1 MNQEFRNLWEKKA
14 DNLSETFNNN
24 RNLYS
29 NNINRHQK
37 LYKSTIK
44 SLKRSRPLMKLKRQY
59 INIEMFFLSISS
71 YQNLIFANYFK
82 NEWDNRIDEVVKSN
96 RRETRV

>member
-1 MNQEFRNLWEKKA
+1 
-14 DNLSETFNNN
+14 
-24 RNLYS
+24 
-29 NNINRHQK
+29 
-37 LYKSTIK
+37 
-44 SLKRSRPLMKLKRQY
+44 MKLKRRY